1 MKTIEFNPLS
11 RKSVLHAKR
20 EVLRY
25 KKDLEQK
32 FEKFV
37 NELKNTGFD
46 ILNAKIS
53 AIPPVYRGDIVPHV
67 ELGGSQGKYTIKLI
81 ISGSDVAFVEF
92 GTGIT
97 FNGSAGSS
105 PHPKGAEMGMLI
117 GEYGKKKGAKPTGWF
132 FTNQYGDVEHTYGIP
147 MQAPLFFTSKELK
160 EKIESIAQKS
170 FRG

>member
-25 KKDLEQK
+25 RKDLEQK

-53 AIPPVYRGDIVPHV
+53 AIPPVYRGDIIPHV

-117 GEYGKKKGAKPTGWF
+117 GEYGK
-132 FTNQYGDVEHTYGIP
+132 
-147 MQAPLFFTSKELK
+147 SKVLSLQVGFLLINMATWNILMVFLCKRLYFSLLK
-160 EKIESIAQKS
+160 N
-170 FRG
+170 